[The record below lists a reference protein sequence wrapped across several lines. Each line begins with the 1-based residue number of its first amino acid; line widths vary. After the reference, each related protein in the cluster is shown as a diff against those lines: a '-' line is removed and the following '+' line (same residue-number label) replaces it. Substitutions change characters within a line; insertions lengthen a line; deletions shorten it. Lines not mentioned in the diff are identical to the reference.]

1 MAEIK
6 VGKHYQM
13 IRKIGSGAFGEI
25 FEGKQFKRLY
35 HSLGKNL
42 LTKELVAI
50 KMVSKNLFVKTPI
63 GTCEML
69 ISSTRVRAQP
79 LQSSKRRR

>member
-25 FEGKQFKRLY
+25 FEGKQLR
-35 HSLGKNL
+35 
-42 LTKELVAI
+42 
-50 KMVSKNLFVKTPI
+50 
-63 GTCEML
+63 
-69 ISSTRVRAQP
+69 RA
-79 LQSSKRRR
+79 

>member
-25 FEGKQFKRLY
+25 FEGNKLRRF
-35 HSLGKNL
+35 
-42 LTKELVAI
+42 TLV
-50 KMVSKNLFVKTPI
+50 
-63 GTCEML
+63 
-69 ISSTRVRAQP
+69 
-79 LQSSKRRR
+79 

>member
-25 FEGKQFKRLY
+25 FEGNVLIRLY
-35 HSLGKNL
+35 PCLGKNI

-50 KMVSKNLFVKTPI
+50 KMVS
-63 GTCEML
+63 
-69 ISSTRVRAQP
+69 
-79 LQSSKRRR
+79 

>member
-25 FEGKQFKRLY
+25 FEGNQQLVLPLFRQEPVDKRASCY
-35 HSLGKNL
+35 KDGK
-42 LTKELVAI
+42 
-50 KMVSKNLFVKTPI
+50 SKADCNQLKGTGEVPI
-63 GTCEML
+63 
-69 ISSTRVRAQP
+69 SAARVRAQ
-79 LQSSKRRR
+79 LIQSFKGWR

>member
-25 FEGKQFKRLY
+25 FEGNVLRRLSLPLFRQE
-35 HSLGKNL
+35 HSNERTSCNKDGK
-42 LTKELVAI
+42 
-50 KMVSKNLFVKTPI
+50 
-63 GTCEML
+63 L
-69 ISSTRVRAQP
+69 IIDY
-79 LQSSKRRR
+79 